1 MLKEIN
7 RIFDKKDKIVI
18 GVSIIFSLLASITEV
33 FGISILFPFM
43 GVLTSPENIYSN
55 KYSKYIYENF
65 FKEDYRK
72 FIIYFGIT
80 IILIFI
86 LKNIVTILY
95 NYYTTIIARGLNR
108 KYSNKLLSTY
118 LDFEYINYV
127 KKNRSEFMRIVTQE
141 CSLLVSI
148 FQNIIS
154 LISEIFIIT
163 LLYGIMLYTDWKLT
177 LAMTIFIII
186 NLIIIK
192 YIVLAETKRIGK
204 QREERSRKLYKLINS
219 IFSNY
224 KFIKL
229 KGDTEELKKEYNL
242 IQEENDRI
250 GIKQS
255 ILNPFPRAILEFS
268 GFFMIVSIILYSVIL
283 YGEEGIKNILPVV
296 SLFFLALYRML
307 PSIVKIVGIFQG
319 FAFFAPVPGR
329 IEEELSYSLEN
340 LKNEEVIFNKKIEV
354 NNLEFEYEKK
364 NPILD
369 NISLTI
375 EKGDRIAF
383 IGESGSGK
391 TTLVDILMGL
401 YRAKSGKIYV
411 DGVEIN
417 NTNLRDWRKKIGYI
431 PQEIYLF
438 DGTVA
443 ENVSIGHEYDEQRVI
458 EALKKAKIWDFFKN
472 KEGVH
477 TKVGDAGIMLS
488 GGQKQRVGIARALY
502 KEQEILVLDEATSAL
517 DDNTE
522 EQIIDELYNLAE
534 DKTLIM
540 IAHRLTTLKKCNKI
554 FQLEKG
560 KIKKEYSNILEVMKE
575 KNYSN
580 NFEN

>member
-7 RIFDKKDKIVI
+7 RIFDKKDKLVI
-18 GVSIIFSLLASITEV
+18 GVSIIFSLLTSITEV

-43 GVLTSPENIYSN
+43 GVLTNPENIYSN

-72 FIIYFGIT
+72 FIIYFGVG

-95 NYYTTIIARGLNR
+95 NYYTTVVARKLNR
-108 KYSNKLLSTY
+108 KYSNKLLATY
-118 LDFEYINYV
+118 LDFEYINYI

-141 CSLLVSI
+141 CGLLVGI

-163 LLYGIMLYTDWKLT
+163 LLYGIMIYTDWKLT
-177 LAMTIFIII
+177 FAMTLFLLV
-186 NLIIIK
+186 NLLIIK
-192 YIVLAETKRIGK
+192 YIVLAEIKKIGK
-204 QREERSRKLYKLINS
+204 LRESKNKKLYKLVNS

-229 KGDTEELKKEYNL
+229 KADNFEVKNEFNN
-242 IQEENDRI
+242 IQIEIDKI
-250 GIKQS
+250 GIKQNTFLP
-255 ILNPFPRAILEFS
+255 IPRAILEFS
-268 GFFMIVSIILYSVIL
+268 GFFMIVIIILYSVSL

-307 PSIVKIVGIFQG
+307 PSIIRIVGVFQG
-319 FAFFAPVPGR
+319 FAFYAPVPGR

-340 LKNEEVIFNKKIEV
+340 LKDEKVDFSKKIEV
-354 NNLEFEYEKK
+354 KDLEFEYEK
-364 NPILD
+364 NTPILD
-369 NISLTI
+369 KVSLSI

-417 NTNLRDWRKKIGYI
+417 NRNLKDWRKKIGYI

-438 DGTVA
+438 DGTVG
-443 ENVSIGHEYDEQRVI
+443 ENVSIGHDYDEARVI
-458 EALKKAKIWDFFKN
+458 EVLKQAKIWEFFKN

-560 KIKKEYSNILEVMKE
+560 KIKKEYSNISEVIKAKAKIDKE
-575 KNYSN
+575 
-580 NFEN
+580 

>member
-7 RIFDKKDKIVI
+7 RIFDKKDKMII
-18 GVSIIFSLLASITEV
+18 GVSIIFSLLTSITEV

-43 GVLTSPENIYSN
+43 GVLTNPENIYSN

-72 FIIYFGIT
+72 FIIYFGVG

-95 NYYTTIIARGLNR
+95 NYYTTVVARKLNR
-108 KYSNKLLSTY
+108 KYSNKLLATY
-118 LDFEYINYV
+118 LDFEYINYI

-141 CSLLVSI
+141 CGLLVGI

-163 LLYGIMLYTDWKLT
+163 LLYGIMIYTDWKLT
-177 LAMTIFIII
+177 FAMTLFLLV
-186 NLIIIK
+186 NLLIIK
-192 YIVLAETKRIGK
+192 YIVLAEIKKIGK
-204 QREERSRKLYKLINS
+204 LRESKNKKLYKLVNS

-229 KGDTEELKKEYNL
+229 KADNFEVKNEFNN
-242 IQEENDRI
+242 IQIEIDKI
-250 GIKQS
+250 GIKQNTFLP
-255 ILNPFPRAILEFS
+255 IPRAILEFS
-268 GFFMIVSIILYSVIL
+268 GFFMIVAIILYSVSL

-307 PSIVKIVGIFQG
+307 PSIIRIVGVFQG
-319 FAFFAPVPGR
+319 FAFYAPVPGR

-340 LKNEEVIFNKKIEV
+340 LKNEKVEFSKKIEV
-354 NNLEFEYEKK
+354 KDLEFEYEK
-364 NPILD
+364 NTPILD
-369 NISLTI
+369 KVSLSI

-401 YRAKSGKIYV
+401 YRVKSGKIYV

-417 NTNLRDWRKKIGYI
+417 NRNLKDWRKKIGYI

-438 DGTVA
+438 DGTVG
-443 ENVSIGHEYDEQRVI
+443 ENVSIGHDYDEARVI
-458 EALKKAKIWDFFKN
+458 EVLKQAKIWEFFKN

-522 EQIIDELYNLAE
+522 EQIIYELYNLAE

-560 KIKKEYSNILEVMKE
+560 KIKKEYSNISEVIKAKAKIDKE
-575 KNYSN
+575 
-580 NFEN
+580 

>member
-7 RIFDKKDKIVI
+7 RIFDKKDKLVI
-18 GVSIIFSLLASITEV
+18 GVSIIFSLLTSITEV

-43 GVLTSPENIYSN
+43 GVLTNPENIYSN

-72 FIIYFGIT
+72 FIIYFGVG

-95 NYYTTIIARGLNR
+95 NYYTIVVARKLNR
-108 KYSNKLLSTY
+108 KYSNKLLTTY

-141 CSLLVSI
+141 CGLLVGI

-163 LLYGIMLYTDWKLT
+163 LLYGIMIYTDWKLT
-177 LAMTIFIII
+177 FAMTLFLLV
-186 NLIIIK
+186 NLLIIK
-192 YIVLAETKRIGK
+192 YIVLSEIKKIGK
-204 QREERSRKLYKLINS
+204 LRESKNKKLYKLVNS

-229 KGDTEELKKEYNL
+229 KADNFEIKNEFNN
-242 IQEENDRI
+242 IQIEIDKI
-250 GIKQS
+250 GIKQN
-255 ILNPFPRAILEFS
+255 IFLPIPRAILEFS
-268 GFFMIVSIILYSVIL
+268 GFFMIVAIILYSVSL

-307 PSIVKIVGIFQG
+307 PSIIRIVGVFQG
-319 FAFFAPVPGR
+319 FAFYAPVPGR

-340 LKNEEVIFNKKIEV
+340 LKDEKVDFSKKIEV
-354 NNLEFEYEKK
+354 KNLEFEYEK
-364 NPILD
+364 NTPILD
-369 NISLTI
+369 KVSLSI

-401 YRAKSGKIYV
+401 YRAKAGKIYV

-417 NTNLRDWRKKIGYI
+417 NRNLKDWRKKIGYI

-438 DGTVA
+438 DGTVG
-443 ENVSIGHEYDEQRVI
+443 ENVSIGHDYDEARVI
-458 EALKKAKIWDFFKN
+458 EVLKQAKIWEFFKN

-560 KIKKEYSNILEVMKE
+560 KIKKEYSNISEVIKAKAKIDKE
-575 KNYSN
+575 
-580 NFEN
+580 

>member
-7 RIFDKKDKIVI
+7 RIFDKKDKMII
-18 GVSIIFSLLASITEV
+18 GVSIIFSLLTSITEV
-33 FGISILFPFM
+33 FGISVLFPFM
-43 GVLTSPENIYSN
+43 GVLTNPENIYSN

-72 FIIYFGIT
+72 FIIYFGVG

-95 NYYTTIIARGLNR
+95 NYYTTVVARKLNR
-108 KYSNKLLSTY
+108 KYSNKLLATY
-118 LDFEYINYV
+118 LDFEYINYI

-141 CSLLVSI
+141 CGLLVGI

-163 LLYGIMLYTDWKLT
+163 LLYGIMIYTDWKLT
-177 LAMTIFIII
+177 FAMTLFLLV
-186 NLIIIK
+186 NLLIIK
-192 YIVLAETKRIGK
+192 YIVLAEIKKIGK
-204 QREERSRKLYKLINS
+204 LRESKNKKLYKLVNS

-229 KGDTEELKKEYNL
+229 KADNFEVKNEFNN
-242 IQEENDRI
+242 IQIEIDKI
-250 GIKQS
+250 GIKQNTFLP
-255 ILNPFPRAILEFS
+255 IPRAILEFS
-268 GFFMIVSIILYSVIL
+268 GFFMIVIIILYSVSL

-307 PSIVKIVGIFQG
+307 PSIIRIVGVFQG
-319 FAFFAPVPGR
+319 FAFYAPVPGR

-340 LKNEEVIFNKKIEV
+340 LKDEKVDFSKKIEV
-354 NNLEFEYEKK
+354 KDLEFEYEK
-364 NPILD
+364 NTPILD
-369 NISLTI
+369 KVSLSI

-417 NTNLRDWRKKIGYI
+417 NRNLKDWRKKIGYI

-438 DGTVA
+438 DGTVG
-443 ENVSIGHEYDEQRVI
+443 ENVSIGHDYDEARVI
-458 EALKKAKIWDFFKN
+458 EVLKQAKIWEFFKN

-560 KIKKEYSNILEVMKE
+560 KIKKEYSNISEVIKAKAKIDKE
-575 KNYSN
+575 
-580 NFEN
+580 

>member
-7 RIFDKKDKIVI
+7 RIFDKKDKMII
-18 GVSIIFSLLASITEV
+18 GVSIIFSLLTSITEV

-43 GVLTSPENIYSN
+43 GVLTNPENIYSN

-72 FIIYFGIT
+72 FIIYFGVG

-95 NYYTTIIARGLNR
+95 NYYTTVVARKLNR
-108 KYSNKLLSTY
+108 KYSNKLLITY

-141 CSLLVSI
+141 CGLLVGI

-163 LLYGIMLYTDWKLT
+163 LLYGIMIYTDWKLT
-177 LAMTIFIII
+177 FAMTLFLLV
-186 NLIIIK
+186 NLLIIK
-192 YIVLAETKRIGK
+192 YIVLSEIKKIGK
-204 QREERSRKLYKLINS
+204 LRESKNKKLYKLVNS

-229 KGDTEELKKEYNL
+229 KADSFEVKNEFNN
-242 IQEENDRI
+242 IQIEIDKI
-250 GIKQS
+250 GIKQN
-255 ILNPFPRAILEFS
+255 IFLPIPRAILEFS
-268 GFFMIVSIILYSVIL
+268 GFFMIVAIILYSVSL

-307 PSIVKIVGIFQG
+307 PSIIRIVGVFQG
-319 FAFFAPVPGR
+319 FAFYAPVPGR

-340 LKNEEVIFNKKIEV
+340 LKDEKVDFSKKIEV
-354 NNLEFEYEKK
+354 KNLEFEYEK
-364 NPILD
+364 NTPILD
-369 NISLTI
+369 KVSLSI

-401 YRAKSGKIYV
+401 YRAKAGKIYV

-417 NTNLRDWRKKIGYI
+417 NRNLKDWRKKIGYI

-438 DGTVA
+438 DGTVG
-443 ENVSIGHEYDEQRVI
+443 ENVSIGHDYDEARVI
-458 EALKKAKIWDFFKN
+458 EVLKQAKIWEFFKN

-560 KIKKEYSNILEVMKE
+560 KIKKEYSNISEVIKAKAKIDKE
-575 KNYSN
+575 
-580 NFEN
+580 

>member
-7 RIFDKKDKIVI
+7 RIFDKKDKMII
-18 GVSIIFSLLASITEV
+18 GVSIIFSLLTSITEV
-33 FGISILFPFM
+33 FGISVLFPFM
-43 GVLTSPENIYSN
+43 GVLTNPENIYSN

-72 FIIYFGIT
+72 FIIYFGVG

-95 NYYTTIIARGLNR
+95 NYYTTVVARKLNR
-108 KYSNKLLSTY
+108 KYSNKLLATY
-118 LDFEYINYV
+118 LDFEYINYI

-141 CSLLVSI
+141 CGLLVGI

-163 LLYGIMLYTDWKLT
+163 LLYGIMIYTDWKLT
-177 LAMTIFIII
+177 FAMTLFLLV
-186 NLIIIK
+186 NLLIIK
-192 YIVLAETKRIGK
+192 YIVLAEIKKIGK
-204 QREERSRKLYKLINS
+204 LRESKNKKLYKLVNS

-229 KGDTEELKKEYNL
+229 KADNFEVKNEFNN
-242 IQEENDRI
+242 IQIEIDKI
-250 GIKQS
+250 GIKQNTFLP
-255 ILNPFPRAILEFS
+255 IPRAILEFS
-268 GFFMIVSIILYSVIL
+268 GFFMIVIIILYSVSL

-307 PSIVKIVGIFQG
+307 PSIIRIVGVFQG
-319 FAFFAPVPGR
+319 FAFYAPVPGR

-340 LKNEEVIFNKKIEV
+340 LKDEKVDFSKKIEV
-354 NNLEFEYEKK
+354 KNLEFEYEK
-364 NPILD
+364 NTPILD
-369 NISLTI
+369 KVSLSI

-401 YRAKSGKIYV
+401 YRAKAGKIYV

-417 NTNLRDWRKKIGYI
+417 NRNLKDWRKKIGYI

-438 DGTVA
+438 DGTVG
-443 ENVSIGHEYDEQRVI
+443 ENVSIGHDYDEARVI
-458 EALKKAKIWDFFKN
+458 EVLKQAKIWEFFKN

-560 KIKKEYSNILEVMKE
+560 KIKKEYSNISEVIKAKAKIDKE
-575 KNYSN
+575 
-580 NFEN
+580 

>member
-7 RIFDKKDKIVI
+7 RIFDKKDKMII
-18 GVSIIFSLLASITEV
+18 GVSIIFSLLTSITEV

-43 GVLTSPENIYSN
+43 GVLTNPENIYSN

-72 FIIYFGIT
+72 FIIYFGVG

-95 NYYTTIIARGLNR
+95 NYYTTVVARKLNR
-108 KYSNKLLSTY
+108 KYSNKLLATY
-118 LDFEYINYV
+118 LDFEYINYI

-141 CSLLVSI
+141 CGLLVGI

-163 LLYGIMLYTDWKLT
+163 LLYGLMIYTDWKLT
-177 LAMTIFIII
+177 FAMTLFLLV
-186 NLIIIK
+186 NLLIIK
-192 YIVLAETKRIGK
+192 YIVLAEIKKIGK
-204 QREERSRKLYKLINS
+204 LRESKNKKLYKLVNS

-229 KGDTEELKKEYNL
+229 KADSFEVKNEFNN
-242 IQEENDRI
+242 IQIEIDKI
-250 GIKQS
+250 GIKQNTFLP
-255 ILNPFPRAILEFS
+255 IPRAILEFS
-268 GFFMIVSIILYSVIL
+268 GFFMIVIIILYSVSL

-307 PSIVKIVGIFQG
+307 PSIIRIVGVFQG
-319 FAFFAPVPGR
+319 FAFYAPVPGR

-340 LKNEEVIFNKKIEV
+340 LKDEKVDFSKKIEV
-354 NNLEFEYEKK
+354 KDLEFEYEK
-364 NPILD
+364 NTPILD
-369 NISLTI
+369 KVSLSI

-417 NTNLRDWRKKIGYI
+417 NRNLKDWRKKIGYI

-438 DGTVA
+438 DGTVG
-443 ENVSIGHEYDEQRVI
+443 ENVSIGHDYDEARVI
-458 EALKKAKIWDFFKN
+458 EVLKQAKIWEFFKN

-477 TKVGDAGIMLS
+477 TEVGDAGIMLS

-560 KIKKEYSNILEVMKE
+560 KIKKEYSNISEVIKAKAKIDKE
-575 KNYSN
+575 
-580 NFEN
+580 

>member
-7 RIFDKKDKIVI
+7 RIFDKKDKMII
-18 GVSIIFSLLASITEV
+18 GVSIIFSLLTSITEV
-33 FGISILFPFM
+33 FGISVLFPFM
-43 GVLTSPENIYSN
+43 GVLTNPENIYSN
-55 KYSKYIYENF
+55 KYSKYIYKNF

-72 FIIYFGIT
+72 FIIYFGVG

-95 NYYTTIIARGLNR
+95 NYYTIVVARKLNR
-108 KYSNKLLSTY
+108 KYSNKLLTTY

-141 CSLLVSI
+141 CGLLVGI

-163 LLYGIMLYTDWKLT
+163 LLYGIMIYTDWKLT
-177 LAMTIFIII
+177 FAMTLFLLV
-186 NLIIIK
+186 NLLIIK
-192 YIVLAETKRIGK
+192 YIVLSEIKKIGK
-204 QREERSRKLYKLINS
+204 LRESKNKKLYKLVNS

-229 KGDTEELKKEYNL
+229 KADSFEVKNEFNN
-242 IQEENDRI
+242 IQIEIDKI
-250 GIKQS
+250 GIKQN
-255 ILNPFPRAILEFS
+255 IFLPIPRAILEFS
-268 GFFMIVSIILYSVIL
+268 GFFMIVAIILYSVSL

-307 PSIVKIVGIFQG
+307 PSIIRIVGVFQG
-319 FAFFAPVPGR
+319 FAFYAPVPGR

-340 LKNEEVIFNKKIEV
+340 LKDEKVDFSKKIEV
-354 NNLEFEYEKK
+354 KDLEFEYEK
-364 NPILD
+364 NTPILD
-369 NISLTI
+369 KVSLSI

-401 YRAKSGKIYV
+401 YRVKSGKIYV

-417 NTNLRDWRKKIGYI
+417 NRNLKDWRKKIGYI

-438 DGTVA
+438 DGTVG
-443 ENVSIGHEYDEQRVI
+443 ENVSIGHDYDEARVI
-458 EALKKAKIWDFFKN
+458 EVLKQAKIWEFFKN

-522 EQIIDELYNLAE
+522 EQIIYELYNLAE

-560 KIKKEYSNILEVMKE
+560 KIKKEYSNISEVIKAKAKIDKE
-575 KNYSN
+575 
-580 NFEN
+580 

>member
-7 RIFDKKDKIVI
+7 RIFDKNDKIII
-18 GVSIIFSLLASITEV
+18 GVSIIFSLLTSITEV

-43 GVLTSPENIYSN
+43 GVLTNPENIYSN

-72 FIIYFGIT
+72 FIIYFGVG

-95 NYYTTIIARGLNR
+95 NYYTTVVARKLNR
-108 KYSNKLLSTY
+108 KYSNKLLTTY

-141 CSLLVSI
+141 CGLLVGI

-163 LLYGIMLYTDWKLT
+163 LLYGIMIYTDWKLT
-177 LAMTIFIII
+177 LAMTIFLLV
-186 NLIIIK
+186 NLLIIK
-192 YIVLAETKRIGK
+192 YIVLSEIKKIGK
-204 QREERSRKLYKLINS
+204 LRESKNKKLYKLVNS

-229 KGDTEELKKEYNL
+229 KADSFEVKNEFNN
-242 IQEENDRI
+242 IQIEIDKI
-250 GIKQS
+250 GIKQN
-255 ILNPFPRAILEFS
+255 IFLPIPRAILEFS
-268 GFFMIVSIILYSVIL
+268 GFFMIVAIILYSVSL

-307 PSIVKIVGIFQG
+307 PSIIRIVGVFQG
-319 FAFFAPVPGR
+319 FAFYAPVPGR

-340 LKNEEVIFNKKIEV
+340 LKDEKVDFSKKIEV
-354 NNLEFEYEKK
+354 KNLEFEYEK
-364 NPILD
+364 NTPILD
-369 NISLTI
+369 KVSLSI

-417 NTNLRDWRKKIGYI
+417 NRNLKDWRKKIGYI

-438 DGTVA
+438 DGTVG
-443 ENVSIGHEYDEQRVI
+443 ENVSIGHDYDEARVI
-458 EALKKAKIWDFFKN
+458 EVLKQAKIWEFFKN

-560 KIKKEYSNILEVMKE
+560 KIKKEYSNISEVIKAKAKIDKE
-575 KNYSN
+575 
-580 NFEN
+580 

>member
-7 RIFDKKDKIVI
+7 RIFDKKDKMII
-18 GVSIIFSLLASITEV
+18 GVSIIFSLLTSITEV

-43 GVLTSPENIYSN
+43 GVLTNPENIYSN

-72 FIIYFGIT
+72 FIIYFGVG

-95 NYYTTIIARGLNR
+95 NYYTTVVARKLNR
-108 KYSNKLLSTY
+108 KYSNKLLATY
-118 LDFEYINYV
+118 LDFEYINYI

-141 CSLLVSI
+141 CGLLVGI

-163 LLYGIMLYTDWKLT
+163 LLYGIMIYTDWKLT
-177 LAMTIFIII
+177 FAMTLFLLV
-186 NLIIIK
+186 NLLIIK
-192 YIVLAETKRIGK
+192 YIVLAEIKKIGK
-204 QREERSRKLYKLINS
+204 LRESKNKKLYKLVNS

-229 KGDTEELKKEYNL
+229 KADNFEVKNEFNN
-242 IQEENDRI
+242 IQIEIDKI
-250 GIKQS
+250 GIKQNTFLP
-255 ILNPFPRAILEFS
+255 IPRAILEFS
-268 GFFMIVSIILYSVIL
+268 GFFMIVAIILYSVSL

-307 PSIVKIVGIFQG
+307 PSIIRIVGVFQG
-319 FAFFAPVPGR
+319 FAFYAPVPGR

-340 LKNEEVIFNKKIEV
+340 LKDEKVDFSKKIEV
-354 NNLEFEYEKK
+354 KDLEFEYEK
-364 NPILD
+364 NTPILD
-369 NISLTI
+369 KVSLSI

-401 YRAKSGKIYV
+401 YRVKSGKIYV

-417 NTNLRDWRKKIGYI
+417 NRNLKDWRKKIGYI

-438 DGTVA
+438 DGTVG
-443 ENVSIGHEYDEQRVI
+443 ENVSIGHDYDEARVI
-458 EALKKAKIWDFFKN
+458 EVLKQAKIWEFFKN

-522 EQIIDELYNLAE
+522 EQIIYELYNLAE

-560 KIKKEYSNILEVMKE
+560 KIKKEYSNISEVIKAKAKIDKE
-575 KNYSN
+575 
-580 NFEN
+580 

>member
-7 RIFDKKDKIVI
+7 RIFDKKDKMII
-18 GVSIIFSLLASITEV
+18 GVSIIFSLLTSITEV

-43 GVLTSPENIYSN
+43 GVLTNPENIYSN

-72 FIIYFGIT
+72 FIIYFGVG

-95 NYYTTIIARGLNR
+95 NYYTTVVARKLNR
-108 KYSNKLLSTY
+108 KYSNKLLTTY

-141 CSLLVSI
+141 CGLLVGI

-163 LLYGIMLYTDWKLT
+163 LLYGIMIYTDWKLT
-177 LAMTIFIII
+177 FAMTLFLLV
-186 NLIIIK
+186 NLLIIK
-192 YIVLAETKRIGK
+192 YIVLSEIKKIGK
-204 QREERSRKLYKLINS
+204 LRESKNKKLYKLVNS

-229 KGDTEELKKEYNL
+229 KADSFEVKNEFNN
-242 IQEENDRI
+242 IQIEIDKI
-250 GIKQS
+250 GIKQN
-255 ILNPFPRAILEFS
+255 IFLPIPRAILEFS
-268 GFFMIVSIILYSVIL
+268 GFFMIVAIILYSVSL

-307 PSIVKIVGIFQG
+307 PSIIRIVGVFQG
-319 FAFFAPVPGR
+319 FAFYAPVPGR

-340 LKNEEVIFNKKIEV
+340 LKDEKVDFSKKIEV
-354 NNLEFEYEKK
+354 KNLEFEYEK
-364 NPILD
+364 NTPILD
-369 NISLTI
+369 KVSLSI

-401 YRAKSGKIYV
+401 YRAKAGKIYV

-417 NTNLRDWRKKIGYI
+417 NRNLKDWRKKIGYI

-438 DGTVA
+438 DGTVG
-443 ENVSIGHEYDEQRVI
+443 ENVSIGHDYDEARVI
-458 EALKKAKIWDFFKN
+458 EVLKQAKIWEFFKN

-560 KIKKEYSNILEVMKE
+560 KIKKEYSNISEVIKAKAKIDKE
-575 KNYSN
+575 
-580 NFEN
+580 

>member
-7 RIFDKKDKIVI
+7 RIFDKNDKIII
-18 GVSIIFSLLASITEV
+18 GISIIFSLLTSITEV

-43 GVLTSPENIYSN
+43 GVLTNPENIYSN

-72 FIIYFGIT
+72 FIIYFGVG

-95 NYYTTIIARGLNR
+95 NYYTTVVARKLNR
-108 KYSNKLLSTY
+108 KYSNKLLATY
-118 LDFEYINYV
+118 LDFEYINYI

-141 CSLLVSI
+141 CGLLVGI

-163 LLYGIMLYTDWKLT
+163 LLYGIMIYTDWKLT
-177 LAMTIFIII
+177 FAMTLFLLV
-186 NLIIIK
+186 NLLIIK
-192 YIVLAETKRIGK
+192 YIVLAEIKKIGK
-204 QREERSRKLYKLINS
+204 LRESKNKKLYKLVNS

-229 KGDTEELKKEYNL
+229 KADNFEVKNEFNN
-242 IQEENDRI
+242 IQIEIDKI
-250 GIKQS
+250 GIKQNTFLP
-255 ILNPFPRAILEFS
+255 IPRAILEFS
-268 GFFMIVSIILYSVIL
+268 GFFMIVAIILYSVSL

-307 PSIVKIVGIFQG
+307 PSIIRIVGVFQG
-319 FAFFAPVPGR
+319 FAFYAPVPGR

-340 LKNEEVIFNKKIEV
+340 LKNEKVEFSKKIEV
-354 NNLEFEYEKK
+354 KDLEFEYEK
-364 NPILD
+364 NTPILD
-369 NISLTI
+369 KVSLSI

-391 TTLVDILMGL
+391 STIVDILMGL
-401 YRAKSGKIYV
+401 YRVKSGKIYV

-417 NTNLRDWRKKIGYI
+417 NRNLKDWRKKIGYI

-438 DGTVA
+438 DGTVG
-443 ENVSIGHEYDEQRVI
+443 ENVSIGHDYDEARVI
-458 EALKKAKIWDFFKN
+458 EVLKQAKIWEFFKN

-522 EQIIDELYNLAE
+522 EQIIYELYNLAE

-560 KIKKEYSNILEVMKE
+560 KIKKEYSNISEVIKAKAKIDKE
-575 KNYSN
+575 
-580 NFEN
+580 

>member
-7 RIFDKKDKIVI
+7 RIFDKKDKMII
-18 GVSIIFSLLASITEV
+18 GVSIIFSLLTSITEV

-43 GVLTSPENIYSN
+43 GVLTNPENIYSN

-72 FIIYFGIT
+72 FIIYFGVG

-95 NYYTTIIARGLNR
+95 NYYTTVVARKLNR
-108 KYSNKLLSTY
+108 KYSNKLLTTY

-141 CSLLVSI
+141 CGLLVGI

-163 LLYGIMLYTDWKLT
+163 LLYGIMIYTDWKLT
-177 LAMTIFIII
+177 LAMTIFLLV
-186 NLIIIK
+186 NLLIIK
-192 YIVLAETKRIGK
+192 YIVLSEIKKIGK
-204 QREERSRKLYKLINS
+204 LRESKNKKLYKLVNS

-229 KGDTEELKKEYNL
+229 KADSFEVKNEFNN
-242 IQEENDRI
+242 IQIEIDKI
-250 GIKQS
+250 GIKQN
-255 ILNPFPRAILEFS
+255 IFLPIPRAILEFS
-268 GFFMIVSIILYSVIL
+268 GFFMIVAIILYSVSL

-307 PSIVKIVGIFQG
+307 PSIIRIVGVFQG
-319 FAFFAPVPGR
+319 FAFYAPVPGR

-340 LKNEEVIFNKKIEV
+340 LKDEKVDFSKKIEV
-354 NNLEFEYEKK
+354 KNLEFEYEK
-364 NPILD
+364 NTPILD
-369 NISLTI
+369 KVSLSI

-401 YRAKSGKIYV
+401 YRAKAGKIYV

-417 NTNLRDWRKKIGYI
+417 NRNLKDWRKKIGYI

-438 DGTVA
+438 DGTVG
-443 ENVSIGHEYDEQRVI
+443 ENVSIGHDYDEARVI
-458 EALKKAKIWDFFKN
+458 EVLKQAKIWEFFKN

-560 KIKKEYSNILEVMKE
+560 KIKKEYSNISEVIKAKAKIDKE
-575 KNYSN
+575 
-580 NFEN
+580 

>member
-7 RIFDKKDKIVI
+7 RIFDKNDKIII
-18 GVSIIFSLLASITEV
+18 GVSIIFSLLTSITEV

-43 GVLTSPENIYSN
+43 GVLTNPENIYSN

-72 FIIYFGIT
+72 FIIYFGVG

-95 NYYTTIIARGLNR
+95 NYYTTVVARKLNR
-108 KYSNKLLSTY
+108 KYSNKLLTTY

-141 CSLLVSI
+141 CGLLVGI

-163 LLYGIMLYTDWKLT
+163 LLYGIMIYTDWKLT
-177 LAMTIFIII
+177 LAMIIFLLV
-186 NLIIIK
+186 NLLIIK
-192 YIVLAETKRIGK
+192 YIVLSEIKKIGK
-204 QREERSRKLYKLINS
+204 LRESKNKKLYKLVNS

-229 KGDTEELKKEYNL
+229 KADSFEVKNEFNN
-242 IQEENDRI
+242 IQIEIDKI
-250 GIKQS
+250 GIKQN
-255 ILNPFPRAILEFS
+255 IFLPIPRAILEFS
-268 GFFMIVSIILYSVIL
+268 GFFMIVAIILYSVSL

-307 PSIVKIVGIFQG
+307 PSIIRIVGVFQG
-319 FAFFAPVPGR
+319 FAFYAPVPGR

-340 LKNEEVIFNKKIEV
+340 LKNEKVDFSKKIEV
-354 NNLEFEYEKK
+354 KNLEFEYEK
-364 NPILD
+364 NTPILD
-369 NISLTI
+369 KVSLSI

-401 YRAKSGKIYV
+401 YRAKAGKIYV

-417 NTNLRDWRKKIGYI
+417 NRNLKDWRKKIGYI

-438 DGTVA
+438 DGTVG
-443 ENVSIGHEYDEQRVI
+443 ENVSIGHDYDEARVI
-458 EALKKAKIWDFFKN
+458 EVLKQAKIWEFFKN

-560 KIKKEYSNILEVMKE
+560 KIKKEYSNISEVIKAKAKIDKE
-575 KNYSN
+575 
-580 NFEN
+580 

>member
-7 RIFDKKDKIVI
+7 RIFDKNDKIII
-18 GVSIIFSLLASITEV
+18 GISIIFSLLTSITEV

-43 GVLTSPENIYSN
+43 GVLTNPENIYSN

-72 FIIYFGIT
+72 FIIYFGVG

-95 NYYTTIIARGLNR
+95 NYYTTVVARKLNR
-108 KYSNKLLSTY
+108 KYSNKLLATY
-118 LDFEYINYV
+118 LDFEYINYI

-141 CSLLVSI
+141 CGLLVGI

-163 LLYGIMLYTDWKLT
+163 LLYGIMIYTDWKLT
-177 LAMTIFIII
+177 FAMTLFLLV
-186 NLIIIK
+186 NLLIIK
-192 YIVLAETKRIGK
+192 YIVLAEIKKIGK
-204 QREERSRKLYKLINS
+204 LRESKNKKLYKLVNS

-229 KGDTEELKKEYNL
+229 KADNFEVKNEFNN
-242 IQEENDRI
+242 IQIEIDKI
-250 GIKQS
+250 GIKQN
-255 ILNPFPRAILEFS
+255 IFLPIPRAILEFS
-268 GFFMIVSIILYSVIL
+268 GFFMIVIIILYSVSL

-307 PSIVKIVGIFQG
+307 PSIIRIVGVFQG
-319 FAFFAPVPGR
+319 FAFYAPVPGR

-340 LKNEEVIFNKKIEV
+340 LKDEKVDFSKKIEV
-354 NNLEFEYEKK
+354 KDLEFEYEK
-364 NPILD
+364 NTPILD
-369 NISLTI
+369 KVSLSI

-417 NTNLRDWRKKIGYI
+417 NRNLKDWRKKIGYI

-438 DGTVA
+438 DGTVG
-443 ENVSIGHEYDEQRVI
+443 ENVSIGHDYDEARVI
-458 EALKKAKIWDFFKN
+458 EVLKQAKIWEFFKN

-560 KIKKEYSNILEVMKE
+560 KIKKEYSNISEVIKAKAKIDKE
-575 KNYSN
+575 
-580 NFEN
+580 

>member
-7 RIFDKKDKIVI
+7 RIFDKKDKMII
-18 GVSIIFSLLASITEV
+18 GVSIIFSLLTSITEV

-43 GVLTSPENIYSN
+43 GVLTNPENIYSN

-72 FIIYFGIT
+72 FIIYFGVG

-95 NYYTTIIARGLNR
+95 NYYTIVVARKLNR
-108 KYSNKLLSTY
+108 KYSNKLLTTY

-141 CSLLVSI
+141 CGLLVGI

-163 LLYGIMLYTDWKLT
+163 LLYGIMIYTDWKLT
-177 LAMTIFIII
+177 FAMTIFIFI
-186 NLIIIK
+186 NLLIIK
-192 YIVLAETKRIGK
+192 YIVLAEVKRIGK
-204 QREERSRKLYKLINS
+204 QREARSRRLYKLVNS

-229 KGDTEELKKEYNL
+229 KADNFEIKNEFNN
-242 IQEENDRI
+242 IQIEIDKI
-250 GIKQS
+250 GIKQN
-255 ILNPFPRAILEFS
+255 IFLPIPRAILEFS
-268 GFFMIVSIILYSVIL
+268 GFFMIVAIILYSVSL

-340 LKNEEVIFNKKIEV
+340 LKDEKVDFSKKIEV
-354 NNLEFEYEKK
+354 KNLEFEYEK
-364 NPILD
+364 NTPILD
-369 NISLTI
+369 KVSLSI

-401 YRAKSGKIYV
+401 YRAKAGKIYV
-411 DGVEIN
+411 DGAEIN
-417 NTNLRDWRKKIGYI
+417 NRNLKDWRKKIGYI

-438 DGTVA
+438 DGTVG
-443 ENVSIGHEYDEQRVI
+443 ENVSIGYDYDEARVI
-458 EALKKAKIWDFFKN
+458 EVLKQAKIWEFFKN

-560 KIKKEYSNILEVMKE
+560 KIKKEYSNISEVIKAKAKIDKE
-575 KNYSN
+575 
-580 NFEN
+580 

>member
-7 RIFDKKDKIVI
+7 RIFDKKDKMII
-18 GVSIIFSLLASITEV
+18 GVSIIFSLLTSITEV

-43 GVLTSPENIYSN
+43 GVLTNPENIYSN

-72 FIIYFGIT
+72 FIIYFGVG

-95 NYYTTIIARGLNR
+95 NYYTTVVARKLNR
-108 KYSNKLLSTY
+108 KYSNKLLATY
-118 LDFEYINYV
+118 LDFEYINYI

-141 CSLLVSI
+141 CGLLVGI

-163 LLYGIMLYTDWKLT
+163 LLYGIMIYTDWKLT
-177 LAMTIFIII
+177 FAMTLFLLV
-186 NLIIIK
+186 NLLIIK
-192 YIVLAETKRIGK
+192 YIVLAEIKKIGK
-204 QREERSRKLYKLINS
+204 LRESKNKKLYKLVNS

-229 KGDTEELKKEYNL
+229 KADNFEVKNEFNN
-242 IQEENDRI
+242 IQIEIDKI
-250 GIKQS
+250 GIKQNTFLP
-255 ILNPFPRAILEFS
+255 IPRAILEFS
-268 GFFMIVSIILYSVIL
+268 GFFMIVIIILYSVSL

-307 PSIVKIVGIFQG
+307 PSIIRIVGVFQG
-319 FAFFAPVPGR
+319 FAFYAPVPGR

-340 LKNEEVIFNKKIEV
+340 LKDEKVDFSKKIEV
-354 NNLEFEYEKK
+354 KDLEFEYEK
-364 NPILD
+364 NTPILD
-369 NISLTI
+369 KVSLSI

-417 NTNLRDWRKKIGYI
+417 NRNLKDWRKKIGYI

-438 DGTVA
+438 DGTVG
-443 ENVSIGHEYDEQRVI
+443 ENVSIGHDYDEARVI
-458 EALKKAKIWDFFKN
+458 EVLKQAKIWEFFKN

-540 IAHRLTTLKKCNKI
+540 IAHRLTTLRKCNKI

-560 KIKKEYSNILEVMKE
+560 KIKKEYSNISEVIKAKAKIDKE
-575 KNYSN
+575 
-580 NFEN
+580 

>member
-7 RIFDKKDKIVI
+7 RIFDKKDKMII
-18 GVSIIFSLLASITEV
+18 GVSIIFSLLTSITEV

-43 GVLTSPENIYSN
+43 GVLTNPENIYSN

-72 FIIYFGIT
+72 FIIYFGVG

-95 NYYTTIIARGLNR
+95 NYYTTVVARKLNR
-108 KYSNKLLSTY
+108 KYSNKLLTTY

-141 CSLLVSI
+141 CGLLVGI

-163 LLYGIMLYTDWKLT
+163 LLYGIMIYTDWKLT
-177 LAMTIFIII
+177 FAMTLFLLV
-186 NLIIIK
+186 NLLIIK
-192 YIVLAETKRIGK
+192 YIVLSEIKKIGK
-204 QREERSRKLYKLINS
+204 LRESKNKKLYKLVNS

-229 KGDTEELKKEYNL
+229 KADSFEVKNEFNN
-242 IQEENDRI
+242 IQIEIDKI
-250 GIKQS
+250 GIKQN
-255 ILNPFPRAILEFS
+255 IFLPIPRAILEFS
-268 GFFMIVSIILYSVIL
+268 GFFMIVAIILYSVSL

-307 PSIVKIVGIFQG
+307 PSIIRIVGVFQG
-319 FAFFAPVPGR
+319 FAFYAPVPGR

-340 LKNEEVIFNKKIEV
+340 LKNEKVDFSKKIEV
-354 NNLEFEYEKK
+354 KDLEFEYEK
-364 NPILD
+364 NTPILD
-369 NISLTI
+369 KVSLSI

-417 NTNLRDWRKKIGYI
+417 NRNLKDWRKKIGYI

-438 DGTVA
+438 DGTVG
-443 ENVSIGHEYDEQRVI
+443 ENVSIGHDYDEARVI
-458 EALKKAKIWDFFKN
+458 EVLKQAKIWEFFKN

-560 KIKKEYSNILEVMKE
+560 KIKKEYSNISEVIKAKAKIDKE
-575 KNYSN
+575 
-580 NFEN
+580 

>member
-7 RIFDKKDKIVI
+7 RIFDKNDKIII
-18 GVSIIFSLLASITEV
+18 GVSIIFSLLTSITEV

-43 GVLTSPENIYSN
+43 GVLTNPENIYSN

-72 FIIYFGIT
+72 FIIYFGVG

-95 NYYTTIIARGLNR
+95 NYYTTVVARKLNR
-108 KYSNKLLSTY
+108 KYSNKLLTTY

-141 CSLLVSI
+141 CGLLVGI

-163 LLYGIMLYTDWKLT
+163 LLYGIMIYTDWKLT
-177 LAMTIFIII
+177 LAMTIFLLV
-186 NLIIIK
+186 NLLIIK
-192 YIVLAETKRIGK
+192 YIVLSEIKKIGK
-204 QREERSRKLYKLINS
+204 LRESKNKKLYKLVNS

-229 KGDTEELKKEYNL
+229 KADSFEVKNEFNN
-242 IQEENDRI
+242 IQIEIDKI
-250 GIKQS
+250 GIKQN
-255 ILNPFPRAILEFS
+255 IFLPIPRAILEFS
-268 GFFMIVSIILYSVIL
+268 GFFMIVAIILYSVSL

-307 PSIVKIVGIFQG
+307 PSIIRIVGVFQG
-319 FAFFAPVPGR
+319 FAFYAPVPGR

-340 LKNEEVIFNKKIEV
+340 LKNEKVDFSKKIEV
-354 NNLEFEYEKK
+354 KDLEFEYEK
-364 NPILD
+364 NTPILD
-369 NISLTI
+369 KVSLSI

-417 NTNLRDWRKKIGYI
+417 NRNLKDWRKKIGYI

-438 DGTVA
+438 DGTVG
-443 ENVSIGHEYDEQRVI
+443 ENVSIGHDYDEARVI
-458 EALKKAKIWDFFKN
+458 EVLKQAKIWEFFKN

-560 KIKKEYSNILEVMKE
+560 KIKKEYSNISEVIKAKAKIDKE
-575 KNYSN
+575 
-580 NFEN
+580 

>member
-7 RIFDKKDKIVI
+7 RIFDKKDKMII
-18 GVSIIFSLLASITEV
+18 GVSIIFSLLTSITEV

-43 GVLTSPENIYSN
+43 GVLTNPENIYSN

-72 FIIYFGIT
+72 FIIYFGVG

-95 NYYTTIIARGLNR
+95 NYYTTVVARKLNR
-108 KYSNKLLSTY
+108 KYSNKLLTTY

-141 CSLLVSI
+141 CGLLVGI

-163 LLYGIMLYTDWKLT
+163 LLYGIMIYTDWKLT
-177 LAMTIFIII
+177 LAMTIFLLV
-186 NLIIIK
+186 NLLIIK
-192 YIVLAETKRIGK
+192 YIVLSEIKKIGK
-204 QREERSRKLYKLINS
+204 LRESKNKKLYKLVNS

-229 KGDTEELKKEYNL
+229 KADSFEVKNEFNN
-242 IQEENDRI
+242 IQIEIDKI
-250 GIKQS
+250 GIKQN
-255 ILNPFPRAILEFS
+255 IFLPIPRAILEFS
-268 GFFMIVSIILYSVIL
+268 GFFMIVAIILYSVSL

-307 PSIVKIVGIFQG
+307 PSIIRIVGVFQG
-319 FAFFAPVPGR
+319 FAFYAPVPGR

-340 LKNEEVIFNKKIEV
+340 LKNEKVDFSKKIEV
-354 NNLEFEYEKK
+354 KDLEFEYEK
-364 NPILD
+364 NTPILD
-369 NISLTI
+369 KVSLSI

-401 YRAKSGKIYV
+401 YRAKAGKIYV

-417 NTNLRDWRKKIGYI
+417 NRNLKDWRKKIGYI

-438 DGTVA
+438 DGTVG
-443 ENVSIGHEYDEQRVI
+443 ENVSIGHDYDEARVI
-458 EALKKAKIWDFFKN
+458 EVLKQAKIWEFFKN

-560 KIKKEYSNILEVMKE
+560 KIKKEYSNISEVIKAKAKIDKE
-575 KNYSN
+575 
-580 NFEN
+580 

>member
-7 RIFDKKDKIVI
+7 RIFDKKDKMII
-18 GVSIIFSLLASITEV
+18 GVSIIFSLLTSITEV

-43 GVLTSPENIYSN
+43 GVLTNPENIYSN

-72 FIIYFGIT
+72 FIIYFGVG

-95 NYYTTIIARGLNR
+95 NYYTTVVARKLNR
-108 KYSNKLLSTY
+108 KYSNKLLTTY

-141 CSLLVSI
+141 CGLLVGI

-163 LLYGIMLYTDWKLT
+163 LLYGIMIYTDWKLT
-177 LAMTIFIII
+177 LAMTIFLLV
-186 NLIIIK
+186 NLLIIK
-192 YIVLAETKRIGK
+192 YIVLSEIKKIGK
-204 QREERSRKLYKLINS
+204 LRESKNKKLYKLVNS

-229 KGDTEELKKEYNL
+229 KADSFEVKNEFNN
-242 IQEENDRI
+242 IQIEIDKI
-250 GIKQS
+250 GIKQN
-255 ILNPFPRAILEFS
+255 IFLPIPRAILEFS
-268 GFFMIVSIILYSVIL
+268 GFFMIVAIILYSVSL

-307 PSIVKIVGIFQG
+307 PSIIRIVGVFQG
-319 FAFFAPVPGR
+319 FAFYAPVPGR

-340 LKNEEVIFNKKIEV
+340 LKNEKVDFSKKIEV
-354 NNLEFEYEKK
+354 KDLEFEYEK
-364 NPILD
+364 NTPILD
-369 NISLTI
+369 KVSLSI

-417 NTNLRDWRKKIGYI
+417 NRNLKDWRKKIGYI

-438 DGTVA
+438 DGTVG
-443 ENVSIGHEYDEQRVI
+443 ENVSIGHDYDEARVI
-458 EALKKAKIWDFFKN
+458 EVLKQAKIWEFFKN

-560 KIKKEYSNILEVMKE
+560 KIKKEYSNISEVIKAKAKIDKE
-575 KNYSN
+575 
-580 NFEN
+580 

>member
-7 RIFDKKDKIVI
+7 RIFDKNDKIII
-18 GVSIIFSLLASITEV
+18 GISIIFSLLTSITEV

-43 GVLTSPENIYSN
+43 GVLTNPENIYSN

-72 FIIYFGIT
+72 FIIYFGVG

-95 NYYTTIIARGLNR
+95 NYYTTVVARKLNR
-108 KYSNKLLSTY
+108 KYSNKLLATY
-118 LDFEYINYV
+118 LDFEYINYI

-141 CSLLVSI
+141 CGLLVGI

-163 LLYGIMLYTDWKLT
+163 LLYGIMIYTDWKLT
-177 LAMTIFIII
+177 FAMTLFLLV
-186 NLIIIK
+186 NLLIIK
-192 YIVLAETKRIGK
+192 YIVLAEIKKIGK
-204 QREERSRKLYKLINS
+204 LRESKNKKLYKLVNS

-229 KGDTEELKKEYNL
+229 KADNFEVKNEFNN
-242 IQEENDRI
+242 IQIEIDKI
-250 GIKQS
+250 GIKQNTFLP
-255 ILNPFPRAILEFS
+255 IPRAILEFS
-268 GFFMIVSIILYSVIL
+268 GFFMIVAIILYSVSL

-307 PSIVKIVGIFQG
+307 PSIIRIVGVFQG
-319 FAFFAPVPGR
+319 FAFYAPVPGR

-340 LKNEEVIFNKKIEV
+340 LKNEKVEFSKKIEV
-354 NNLEFEYEKK
+354 KDLEFEYEK
-364 NPILD
+364 NTPILD
-369 NISLTI
+369 KVSLSI

-401 YRAKSGKIYV
+401 YRVKSGKIYV

-417 NTNLRDWRKKIGYI
+417 NRNLKDWRKKIGYI

-438 DGTVA
+438 DGTVG
-443 ENVSIGHEYDEQRVI
+443 ENVSIGHDYDEARVI
-458 EALKKAKIWDFFKN
+458 EVLKQAKIWEFFKN

-522 EQIIDELYNLAE
+522 EQIIYELYNLAE

-560 KIKKEYSNILEVMKE
+560 KIKKEYSNISEVIKAKAKIDKE
-575 KNYSN
+575 
-580 NFEN
+580 

>member
-7 RIFDKKDKIVI
+7 RIFDKKDKLVI
-18 GVSIIFSLLASITEV
+18 GVSIIFSLLTSITEV

-43 GVLTSPENIYSN
+43 GVLTNPENIYSN

-72 FIIYFGIT
+72 FIIYFGVG

-95 NYYTTIIARGLNR
+95 NYYTTVVARKLNR
-108 KYSNKLLSTY
+108 KYSNKLLTTY

-141 CSLLVSI
+141 CGLLVGI

-163 LLYGIMLYTDWKLT
+163 LLYGIMIYTDWKLT
-177 LAMTIFIII
+177 LAMTIFLLV
-186 NLIIIK
+186 NLLIIK
-192 YIVLAETKRIGK
+192 YIVLSEIKKIGK
-204 QREERSRKLYKLINS
+204 LRESKNKKLYKLVNS

-229 KGDTEELKKEYNL
+229 KADNFEIKNEFNN
-242 IQEENDRI
+242 IQIEIDKI
-250 GIKQS
+250 GIKQN
-255 ILNPFPRAILEFS
+255 IFLPIPRAILEFS
-268 GFFMIVSIILYSVIL
+268 GFFMIVAIILYSVSL

-307 PSIVKIVGIFQG
+307 PSIIRIVGVFQG
-319 FAFFAPVPGR
+319 FAFYAPVPGR

-340 LKNEEVIFNKKIEV
+340 LKDEKVEFSKKIEV
-354 NNLEFEYEKK
+354 KDLEFEYEK
-364 NPILD
+364 NTPILD
-369 NISLTI
+369 KVSLSI

-417 NTNLRDWRKKIGYI
+417 NRNLKDWRKKIGYI

-438 DGTVA
+438 DGTVG
-443 ENVSIGHEYDEQRVI
+443 ENVSIGHDYNEARVI
-458 EALKKAKIWDFFKN
+458 EVLKQAKIWEFFKN

-560 KIKKEYSNILEVMKE
+560 KIKKEYSNISEVIKAKAKIDKE
-575 KNYSN
+575 
-580 NFEN
+580 

>member
-7 RIFDKKDKIVI
+7 RIFDKNDKIII
-18 GVSIIFSLLASITEV
+18 GISIIFSLLTSITEV

-43 GVLTSPENIYSN
+43 GVLTNPENIYSN

-72 FIIYFGIT
+72 FIIYFGVG

-95 NYYTTIIARGLNR
+95 NYYTTVVARKLNR
-108 KYSNKLLSTY
+108 KYSNKLLATY
-118 LDFEYINYV
+118 LDFEYINYI

-141 CSLLVSI
+141 CGLLVGI

-163 LLYGIMLYTDWKLT
+163 LLYGIMIYTDWKLT
-177 LAMTIFIII
+177 FAMTLFLLV
-186 NLIIIK
+186 NLLIIK
-192 YIVLAETKRIGK
+192 YIVLAEIKKIGK
-204 QREERSRKLYKLINS
+204 LRESKNKKLYKLVNS

-229 KGDTEELKKEYNL
+229 KADNFEVKNEFNN
-242 IQEENDRI
+242 IQIEIDKI
-250 GIKQS
+250 GIKQNTFLP
-255 ILNPFPRAILEFS
+255 IPRAILEFS
-268 GFFMIVSIILYSVIL
+268 GFFMIVIIILYSVSL

-307 PSIVKIVGIFQG
+307 PSIIRIVGVFQG
-319 FAFFAPVPGR
+319 FAFYAPVPGR

-340 LKNEEVIFNKKIEV
+340 LKNEKVEFSKKIEV
-354 NNLEFEYEKK
+354 KDLEFEYEK
-364 NPILD
+364 NTPILD
-369 NISLTI
+369 KVSLSI

-417 NTNLRDWRKKIGYI
+417 NRNLKDWRKKIGYI

-438 DGTVA
+438 DGTVG
-443 ENVSIGHEYDEQRVI
+443 ENVSIGHDYDEARVI
-458 EALKKAKIWDFFKN
+458 EVLKQAKIWEFFKN

-560 KIKKEYSNILEVMKE
+560 KIKKEYSNISEVIKAKAKIDKE
-575 KNYSN
+575 
-580 NFEN
+580 

>member
-7 RIFDKKDKIVI
+7 RIFDKKDKLVI
-18 GVSIIFSLLASITEV
+18 GVSIIFSLLTSITEV

-43 GVLTSPENIYSN
+43 GVLTNPENIYSN

-72 FIIYFGIT
+72 FIIYFGVG

-95 NYYTTIIARGLNR
+95 NYYTTVVARKLNR
-108 KYSNKLLSTY
+108 KYSNKLLTTY

-141 CSLLVSI
+141 CGLLVGI

-163 LLYGIMLYTDWKLT
+163 LLYGIMIYTDWKLT
-177 LAMTIFIII
+177 FAMTLFLLV
-186 NLIIIK
+186 NLLIIK
-192 YIVLAETKRIGK
+192 YIVLSEIKKIGK
-204 QREERSRKLYKLINS
+204 LRESKNKKLYKLVNS

-229 KGDTEELKKEYNL
+229 KADSFEVKNEFNN
-242 IQEENDRI
+242 IQIEIDKI
-250 GIKQS
+250 GIKQN
-255 ILNPFPRAILEFS
+255 IFLPIPRAILEFS
-268 GFFMIVSIILYSVIL
+268 GFFMIVAIILYSVSL

-307 PSIVKIVGIFQG
+307 PSIIRIVGVFQG
-319 FAFFAPVPGR
+319 FAFYAPVPGR

-340 LKNEEVIFNKKIEV
+340 LKNEKVDFSKKIEV
-354 NNLEFEYEKK
+354 KDLEFEYEK
-364 NPILD
+364 NTPILD
-369 NISLTI
+369 KVSLSI

-417 NTNLRDWRKKIGYI
+417 NRNLKDWRKKIGYI

-438 DGTVA
+438 DGTVG
-443 ENVSIGHEYDEQRVI
+443 ENVSIGHDYDEARVI
-458 EALKKAKIWDFFKN
+458 EVLKQAKIWEFFKN

-560 KIKKEYSNILEVMKE
+560 KIKKEYSNISEVIKAKAKIDKE
-575 KNYSN
+575 
-580 NFEN
+580 

>member
-7 RIFDKKDKIVI
+7 RIFDKKDKLVI
-18 GVSIIFSLLASITEV
+18 GVSIIFSLLTSITEV

-43 GVLTSPENIYSN
+43 GVLTNPENIYSN

-72 FIIYFGIT
+72 FIIYFGVG

-95 NYYTTIIARGLNR
+95 NYYTTVVARKLNR
-108 KYSNKLLSTY
+108 KYSNKLLTTY

-141 CSLLVSI
+141 CGLLVGI

-163 LLYGIMLYTDWKLT
+163 LLYGLMIYTDWKLT
-177 LAMTIFIII
+177 FAMTLFLLV
-186 NLIIIK
+186 NLLIIK
-192 YIVLAETKRIGK
+192 YIVLAEIKKIGK
-204 QREERSRKLYKLINS
+204 LRESKNKKLYKLVNS

-229 KGDTEELKKEYNL
+229 KADNFEVKNEFNN
-242 IQEENDRI
+242 IQIEIDKI
-250 GIKQS
+250 GIKQNTFLP
-255 ILNPFPRAILEFS
+255 IPRAILEFS
-268 GFFMIVSIILYSVIL
+268 GFFMIVIIILYSVSL

-307 PSIVKIVGIFQG
+307 PSIIRIVGVFQG
-319 FAFFAPVPGR
+319 FAFYAPVPGR

-340 LKNEEVIFNKKIEV
+340 LKNEKVDFSKKIEV
-354 NNLEFEYEKK
+354 KDLEFEYEK
-364 NPILD
+364 NTPILD
-369 NISLTI
+369 KVSLSI

-417 NTNLRDWRKKIGYI
+417 NRNLKDWRKKIGYI

-438 DGTVA
+438 DGTVG
-443 ENVSIGHEYDEQRVI
+443 ENVSIGHDYDEARVI
-458 EALKKAKIWDFFKN
+458 EVLKQAKIWEFFKN

-560 KIKKEYSNILEVMKE
+560 KIKKEYSNISEVIKAKAKIDKE
-575 KNYSN
+575 
-580 NFEN
+580 

>member
-7 RIFDKKDKIVI
+7 RIFDKKDKMII
-18 GVSIIFSLLASITEV
+18 GVSIIFSLLTSITEV

-43 GVLTSPENIYSN
+43 GVLTNPENIYSN

-72 FIIYFGIT
+72 FIIYFGVG

-95 NYYTTIIARGLNR
+95 NYYTTVVARKLNR
-108 KYSNKLLSTY
+108 KYSNKLLTTY

-141 CSLLVSI
+141 CGLLVGI

-163 LLYGIMLYTDWKLT
+163 LLYGLMIYTDWKLT
-177 LAMTIFIII
+177 LAMTIFLLV
-186 NLIIIK
+186 NLLIIK
-192 YIVLAETKRIGK
+192 YIVLSEIKKIGK
-204 QREERSRKLYKLINS
+204 LRESKNKKLYKLVNS

-229 KGDTEELKKEYNL
+229 KADSFEVKNEFNN
-242 IQEENDRI
+242 IQIEIDKI
-250 GIKQS
+250 GIKQN
-255 ILNPFPRAILEFS
+255 IFLPIPRAILEFS
-268 GFFMIVSIILYSVIL
+268 GFFMIVAIILYSVSL

-307 PSIVKIVGIFQG
+307 PSIIRIVGVFQG
-319 FAFFAPVPGR
+319 FAFYAPVPGR

-340 LKNEEVIFNKKIEV
+340 LKNEKVDFSKKIEV
-354 NNLEFEYEKK
+354 KDLEFEYEK
-364 NPILD
+364 NTPILD
-369 NISLTI
+369 KVSLSI

-417 NTNLRDWRKKIGYI
+417 NRNLKDWRKKIGYI

-438 DGTVA
+438 DGTVG
-443 ENVSIGHEYDEQRVI
+443 ENVSIGHDYDEARVI
-458 EALKKAKIWDFFKN
+458 EVLKQAKIWEFFKN

-560 KIKKEYSNILEVMKE
+560 KIKKEYSNISEVIKAKAKIDKE
-575 KNYSN
+575 
-580 NFEN
+580 

>member
-7 RIFDKKDKIVI
+7 RIFDKKDKLVI
-18 GVSIIFSLLASITEV
+18 GVSIIFSLLTSITEV

-43 GVLTSPENIYSN
+43 GVLTNPENIYSN

-72 FIIYFGIT
+72 FIIYFGVG

-95 NYYTTIIARGLNR
+95 NYYTTVVARKLNR
-108 KYSNKLLSTY
+108 KYSNKLLATY
-118 LDFEYINYV
+118 LDFEYINYI

-141 CSLLVSI
+141 CGLLVGI

-163 LLYGIMLYTDWKLT
+163 LLYGIMIYTDWKLT
-177 LAMTIFIII
+177 FAMTLFLLV
-186 NLIIIK
+186 NLLIIK
-192 YIVLAETKRIGK
+192 YIVLAEIKKIGK
-204 QREERSRKLYKLINS
+204 LRESKNKKLYKLVNS

-229 KGDTEELKKEYNL
+229 KADNFEVKNEFNN
-242 IQEENDRI
+242 IQIEIDKI
-250 GIKQS
+250 GIKQNTFLP
-255 ILNPFPRAILEFS
+255 IPRAILEFS
-268 GFFMIVSIILYSVIL
+268 GFFMIVAIILYSVSL

-307 PSIVKIVGIFQG
+307 PSIIRIVGVFQG
-319 FAFFAPVPGR
+319 FAFYAPVPGR

-340 LKNEEVIFNKKIEV
+340 LKNEKVEFSKKIEV
-354 NNLEFEYEKK
+354 KDLEFEYEK
-364 NPILD
+364 NTPILD
-369 NISLTI
+369 KVSLSI

-417 NTNLRDWRKKIGYI
+417 NRNLKDWRKKIGYI

-438 DGTVA
+438 DGTVG
-443 ENVSIGHEYDEQRVI
+443 ENVSIGHDYDEARVI
-458 EALKKAKIWDFFKN
+458 EVLKQAKIWEFFKN

-522 EQIIDELYNLAE
+522 EQIIYELYNLAE

-560 KIKKEYSNILEVMKE
+560 KIKKEYSNISEVIKAKAKIDKE
-575 KNYSN
+575 
-580 NFEN
+580 

>member
-7 RIFDKKDKIVI
+7 RIFDKKDKMII

-43 GVLTSPENIYSN
+43 GVLTNPENIYSN

-72 FIIYFGIT
+72 FIIYFGVG

-95 NYYTTIIARGLNR
+95 NYYTTVVARTLNR
-108 KYSNKLLSTY
+108 KYSNKLLATY
-118 LDFEYINYV
+118 LDFEYINYI

-141 CSLLVSI
+141 CGLLVGI

-163 LLYGIMLYTDWKLT
+163 LLYGIMIYTDWKLT
-177 LAMTIFIII
+177 FAMTLFLLV
-186 NLIIIK
+186 NLLIIK
-192 YIVLAETKRIGK
+192 YIVLAEIKKIGK
-204 QREERSRKLYKLINS
+204 LRESKNKKLYKLVNS

-229 KGDTEELKKEYNL
+229 KADNFEVKNEFNN
-242 IQEENDRI
+242 IQIEIDKI
-250 GIKQS
+250 GIKQNTFLP
-255 ILNPFPRAILEFS
+255 IPRAILEFS
-268 GFFMIVSIILYSVIL
+268 GFFMIVIIILYSVSL

-307 PSIVKIVGIFQG
+307 PSIIRIVGVFQG
-319 FAFFAPVPGR
+319 FAFYAPVPGR
-329 IEEELSYSLEN
+329 IEEELSCSLEN
-340 LKNEEVIFNKKIEV
+340 LKDEKVDFSKKIEV
-354 NNLEFEYEKK
+354 KDLEFEYEK
-364 NPILD
+364 NTPILD
-369 NISLTI
+369 KVSLSI

-417 NTNLRDWRKKIGYI
+417 NRNLKDWRKKIGYI

-438 DGTVA
+438 DGTVG
-443 ENVSIGHEYDEQRVI
+443 ENVSIGHDYDEARVI
-458 EALKKAKIWDFFKN
+458 EVLKQAKIWEFFKN

-560 KIKKEYSNILEVMKE
+560 KIKKEYSNISEVIKAKAKIDKE
-575 KNYSN
+575 
-580 NFEN
+580 

>member
-7 RIFDKKDKIVI
+7 RIFDKKDKLVI
-18 GVSIIFSLLASITEV
+18 GVSIIFSLLTSITEV

-43 GVLTSPENIYSN
+43 GVLTNPENIYSN

-72 FIIYFGIT
+72 FIIYFGVG

-95 NYYTTIIARGLNR
+95 NYYTTVVARKLNR
-108 KYSNKLLSTY
+108 KYSNKLLTTY

-141 CSLLVSI
+141 CGLLVGI

-163 LLYGIMLYTDWKLT
+163 LLYGIMIYTDWKLT
-177 LAMTIFIII
+177 FAMTLFLLV
-186 NLIIIK
+186 NLLIIK
-192 YIVLAETKRIGK
+192 YIVLAEIKKIGK
-204 QREERSRKLYKLINS
+204 LRESKNKKLYKLVNS

-229 KGDTEELKKEYNL
+229 KADNFEVKNEFNN
-242 IQEENDRI
+242 IQIEIDKI
-250 GIKQS
+250 GIKQNTFLP
-255 ILNPFPRAILEFS
+255 IPRAILEFS
-268 GFFMIVSIILYSVIL
+268 GFFMIVIIILYSVSL

-307 PSIVKIVGIFQG
+307 PSIIRIVGVFQG
-319 FAFFAPVPGR
+319 FAFYAPVPGR

-340 LKNEEVIFNKKIEV
+340 LKNEKVDFSKKIEV
-354 NNLEFEYEKK
+354 KDLEFEYEK
-364 NPILD
+364 NTPILD
-369 NISLTI
+369 KVSLSI

-417 NTNLRDWRKKIGYI
+417 NRNLKDWRKKIGYI

-438 DGTVA
+438 DGTVG
-443 ENVSIGHEYDEQRVI
+443 ENVSIGHDYDEARVI
-458 EALKKAKIWDFFKN
+458 EVLKQAKIWEFFKN

-560 KIKKEYSNILEVMKE
+560 KIKKEYSNISEVIKAKAKIDKE
-575 KNYSN
+575 
-580 NFEN
+580 